1 MNKKIVRDEIIMLR
15 FTLCISHEMTWN
27 VNSIQIKV
35 HTNEYIWCLKTLY
48 IDDFFV
54 KDKFMLDV

>member
-1 MNKKIVRDEIIMLR
+1 MLR
-15 FTLCISHEMTWN
+15 FTLCVSHKMTWN

-48 IDDFFV
+48 IDDF
-54 KDKFMLDV
+54 L